1 MRLAMQSAPNAVV
14 SFPALA
20 ICAALALCP
29 CAASA
34 ALPIQ
39 PGMWEL
45 RVTTTVAKQA
55 APAETSRE
63 CLSQQEIDHP
73 TRTLPKPAADC
84 SISNIETNGSRVAY
98 DLSCRKDEVVIR
110 GRTELVVGTTSYDG
124 MADMKLNAPGKVET
138 PMTAML
144 NARRIGDCPK

>member
-1 MRLAMQSAPNAVV
+1 MRTALHSDPDAVV
-14 SFPALA
+14 CLRALA

-29 CAASA
+29 AAASA
-34 ALPIQ
+34 ALPMQ

-63 CLSQQEIDHP
+63 CLSQQDIDHP

-84 SISNIETNGSRVAY
+84 AISNIETNGNRVSY
-98 DLSCRKDEVVIR
+98 DLSCKQDQVVNR
-110 GRTELVVGTTSYDG
+110 GRMDLVVGSTNYDG
-124 MADMKLNAPGKVET
+124 MAEMKLNAPGKVET

-144 NARRIGDCPK
+144 NARRIGDCQK

>member
-1 MRLAMQSAPNAVV
+1 MRNDIHSAPNAV
-14 SFPALA
+14 FAFRAIA

-29 CAASA
+29 SAASA
-34 ALPIQ
+34 ALPMQ

-55 APAETSRE
+55 APAESTRE
-63 CLSQQEIDHP
+63 CLSQQDIDHP

-84 SISNIETNGSRVAY
+84 SISNLATTGNRVAY
-98 DLSCRKDEVVIR
+98 DLSCKKNDVVSS
-110 GRTELVVGTTSYDG
+110 GRTELVVGSTSYDG
-124 MADMKLNAPGKVET
+124 IANLKLNAPGKVET

-144 NARRIGDCPK
+144 NAKRIGDCQK

>member
-1 MRLAMQSAPNAVV
+1 MRLAMHSAQNSVV
-14 SFPALA
+14 GFRALA

-29 CAASA
+29 SAASA
-34 ALPIQ
+34 ALPMQ

-63 CLSQQEIDHP
+63 CLSQQDIDHP

-84 SISNIETNGSRVAY
+84 SISNIETSGNRVTY
-98 DLSCRKDEVVIR
+98 DLSCKQDQVVNR
-110 GRTELVVGTTSYDG
+110 GRMDLVVGSTNYDG
-124 MADMKLNAPGKVET
+124 MADMKLNAPGKAET

-144 NARRIGDCPK
+144 NAKRIGDCQK